1 MFGYFR
7 NYGCRFLEF
16 ELLGYR
22 CIALENEVLRAVVI
36 ADRGARLYELL
47 HKPSDTDFLW
57 RWERGLRPKD
67 YVDSIP
73 NSRGNFQDHFAG
85 GWNEMFPVYRFP
97 SFGGPSEM
105 GGLPMG
111 YHGEVACVP
120 WAYRVER
127 DDPEEIAVR
136 FEVRTV
142 RSPFRL
148 SRTLRLK
155 RACATL
161 FISETATNEGGLE
174 VPFVWA
180 HHPDFGAPFLSA
192 DCVVDTGAKKVM
204 MFKQDAYR
212 RGRVAGEDQEG
223 AWPYLKGRDG
233 KPVDLSR
240 ALGPEAR
247 LSDCFYITD
256 FGDPAWGSVTN
267 RATGVGI
274 GLTWSREVMPH
285 ALLWQGFC
293 GDEVA
298 PWWCRAYTL
307 CIEPMSSCPMDYE
320 TAVRKGTALR
330 LGPGASLS
338 FGMTATAFTGAKG
351 VRSISADGTVETL

>member
-1 MFGYFR
+1 
-7 NYGCRFLEF
+7 
-16 ELLGYR
+16 
-22 CIALENEVLRAVVI
+22 
-36 ADRGARLYELL
+36 
-47 HKPSDTDFLW
+47 
-57 RWERGLRPKD
+57 
-67 YVDSIP
+67 
-73 NSRGNFQDHFAG
+73 
-85 GWNEMFPVYRFP
+85 
-97 SFGGPSEM
+97 
-105 GGLPMG
+105 MG